1 MQLASKVVQSNNRLK
16 VASLGSGSKGN
27 ATLVSNGE
35 VTVMVDCGFTVKEV
49 LKRLPRINLEPEQ
62 IDGILVTHEHQ
73 DHISGVGAL
82 SRKFSIPVWATRGS
96 LLSGKCGNLPE
107 CNIIEGFSPFSIGS
121 LNITPLSVPHDAR
134 EPCQFLFT
142 QEQVRLAI
150 LTDLGCFTPK
160 IIEQLT
166 PCHGILLE
174 CNHDEDMLWNGPYPD
189 RLKQR
194 VAGRMGHMSN
204 RQAIE
209 LLQQMDLDVLQ
220 LVIATHL
227 SEQNNCP
234 TLVGELLAET
244 LRWPTEQIKIA
255 EQELGFDWHEV
266 TLESQTIAESA

>member
-1 MQLASKVVQSNNRLK
+1 MESNAQLK

-49 LKRLPRINLEPEQ
+49 LKRLPRLNVEPQQ
-62 IDGILVTHEHQ
+62 IDAILVTHEHQ

-107 CNIIEGFSPFSIGS
+107 VNLIEGFDSFSVGS
-121 LNITPLSVPHDAR
+121 LSVTPLSVPHDAR
-134 EPCQFLFT
+134 EPCQFVFSECDL
-142 QEQVRLAI
+142 RLAI

-160 IIEQLT
+160 IVEQLK

-174 CNHDEDMLWNGPYPD
+174 CNHDEDMLWNGPYPE

-209 LLQQMDLDVLQ
+209 LLQQMDRSLLQ

-227 SEQNNCP
+227 SEQNNCSK
-234 TLVGELLAET
+234 LVSELLAEA
-244 LRWPTEQIKIA
+244 LGWPLQRVKIA
-255 EQELGFDWHEV
+255 EQDKGFDW
-266 TLESQTIAESA
+266 QTISLRDSNLDKQSVAQSA

>member
-1 MQLASKVVQSNNRLK
+1 MPSNNRLR

-27 ATLVSNGE
+27 ATVVSNGE

-49 LKRLPRINLEPEQ
+49 LKRLPRIDLQPEQ

-96 LLSGKCGNLPE
+96 LLSGKCGNLPH
-107 CNIIEGFSPFSIGS
+107 CNIIEGFNPFSIGS

-142 QEQVRLAI
+142 QDQVRLAI

-160 IIEQLT
+160 IVEQLT

-174 CNHDEDMLWNGPYPD
+174 CNHDEEMLWNGPYPD

-209 LLQQMDLDVLQ
+209 LLQQMEREALQ

-234 TLVGELLAET
+234 KLVSELLAEA
-244 LRWPTEQIKIA
+244 LNWPLEKVKIA
-255 EQELGFDWHEV
+255 QQDKGFDWHEV
-266 TLESQTIAESA
+266 CST

>member
-1 MQLASKVVQSNNRLK
+1 
-16 VASLGSGSKGN
+16 
-27 ATLVSNGE
+27 
-35 VTVMVDCGFTVKEV
+35 MVDCGFTVKEV

-96 LLSGKCGNLPE
+96 LLSGKCGNLPDY
-107 CNIIEGFSPFSIGS
+107 NVIEGFSHFTIGS
-121 LNITPLSVPHDAR
+121 LNIIPLSVPHDAR

-142 QEQVRLAI
+142 QDELRLAI

-160 IIEQLT
+160 IVEQLT

-174 CNHDEDMLWNGPYPD
+174 CNHDEEMLWNGPYPD

-209 LLQQMDLDVLQ
+209 LLQQMDLDALQ

-234 TLVGELLAET
+234 KLVRDLLAET
-244 LRWPTEQIKIA
+244 LNWPVEQVKIA
-255 EQELGFDWHEV
+255 EQERGFDWHEV
-266 TLESQTIAESA
+266 VLESKRVADSAQLVSNTQTRLNFVLLYSGLLVLVLHHFPVA

>member
-1 MQLASKVVQSNNRLK
+1 MQSNNRLK

-266 TLESQTIAESA
+266 MLESQTIAESV

>member
-1 MQLASKVVQSNNRLK
+1 VENNSTLK

-35 VTVMVDCGFTVKEV
+35 VIVMVDCGFTVKEV
-49 LKRLPRINLEPEQ
+49 LKRLPRLNIEPDQ

-82 SRKFSIPVWATRGS
+82 SRRFSIPVWSTRGS

-107 CNIIEGFSPFSIGS
+107 LNLIEGFQPFSIGS
-121 LNITPLSVPHDAR
+121 LDVTPLSVPHDAR

-142 QEQVRLAI
+142 QDELRLAI

-160 IIEQLT
+160 IVEQLT

-174 CNHDEDMLWNGPYPD
+174 CNHDEEMLWNGSYPE

-209 LLQQMDLDVLQ
+209 LLQLMDRDSLQ

-234 TLVGELLAET
+234 KLVSTLLAET
-244 LRWPTEQIKIA
+244 LSWPVERLKIA
-255 EQELGFDWHEV
+255 GQDSGFGWQEIGLN
-266 TLESQTIAESA
+266 SSIRAESA

>member
-1 MQLASKVVQSNNRLK
+1 MQSNNRLK

-96 LLSGKCGNLPE
+96 LLSGKCGNLPDY
-107 CNIIEGFSPFSIGS
+107 NVIEGFSPFTIGS

-142 QEQVRLAI
+142 QDELRLAI

-160 IIEQLT
+160 IVEQLT

-174 CNHDEDMLWNGPYPD
+174 CNHDEEMLWSGPYPD

-209 LLQQMDLDVLQ
+209 LLQQMDLDALQ

-234 TLVGELLAET
+234 KLVGDLLAET
-244 LRWPTEQIKIA
+244 LNWPVEQVKIA
-255 EQELGFDWHEV
+255 EQEVGFDWHEV
-266 TLESQTIAESA
+266 VLESNRVADSA